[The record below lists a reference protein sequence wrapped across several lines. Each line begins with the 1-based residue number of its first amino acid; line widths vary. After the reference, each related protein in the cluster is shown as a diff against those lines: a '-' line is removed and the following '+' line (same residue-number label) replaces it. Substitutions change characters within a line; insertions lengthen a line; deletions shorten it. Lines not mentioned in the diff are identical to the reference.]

1 MINHQGPRSVIAGTS
16 VRNQRVERLNG
27 DVNVQV
33 NRYFAETFRELEFE
47 EKLDITNNT
56 DKFCLHYVYLP
67 RINKTLTDFVN
78 FPHHHNIS
86 TEGSATPQ
94 QLMFAH
100 RHLTQ
105 LHHSAMHAFNTI
117 PINFSSRT
125 SIRNPTVLAYVE
137 VLPSV
142 CPLPDVVMSQLREA
156 INPLAVSDDKGKDI
170 YMQTVRFVGDYLA
183 GTN

>member
-47 EKLDITNNT
+47 EKLDITNST

-78 FPHHHNIS
+78 AHNHHNIF

-94 QLMFAH
+94 QLMFGH
-100 RHLTQ
+100 Q
-105 LHHSAMHAFNTI
+105 
-117 PINFSSRT
+117 
-125 SIRNPTVLAYVE
+125 
-137 VLPSV
+137 
-142 CPLPDVVMSQLREA
+142 
-156 INPLAVSDDKGKDI
+156 
-170 YMQTVRFVGDYLA
+170 
-183 GTN
+183 